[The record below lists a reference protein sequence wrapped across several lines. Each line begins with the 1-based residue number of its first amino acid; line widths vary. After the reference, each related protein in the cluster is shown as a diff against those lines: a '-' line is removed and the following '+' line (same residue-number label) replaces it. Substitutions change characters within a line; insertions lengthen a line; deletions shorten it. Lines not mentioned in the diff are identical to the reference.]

1 MSTDRP
7 PPDDAA
13 DRMRAIAERARR
25 RSTQATELARLTALE
40 IEAFGN
46 GDVETITR
54 LVRTG
59 IDRAVDASAAW
70 HSQELARTVEAL
82 DGLRA
87 ELEASKGARTAMRL
101 TVLRYLRG
109 DLDERALRAVLFA

>member
-1 MSTDRP
+1 MTTDRP

-13 DRMRAIAERARR
+13 ERMRAIAARARR

-40 IEAFGN
+40 IEAFGA

-70 HSQELARTVEAL
+70 HSQELAKTVDEL
-82 DGLRA
+82 DRVRA
-87 ELEASKGARTAMRL
+87 ELEASKGARTALRL
-101 TVLRYLRG
+101 AVLRYLRG
-109 DLDERALRAVLFA
+109 ELDERELRAVLFA